1 MAQIVKVVD
10 GPDTYTTGGFE
21 IAVGEYE
28 KIVDCNVEMHP
39 DTILGTTVIPG
50 LKVTKVTG
58 KAAVTVQVYTIHMD
72 TAAIDTWTELA
83 NNSTLLANAKFVLSG
98 EAI

>member
-21 IAVGEYE
+21 ISVGEYE

-50 LKVTKVTG
+50 LKVTKATE
-58 KAAVTVQVYTIHMD
+58 KAAVTVQVFTIASD
-72 TAAIDTWTELA
+72 TAATTWSELS